1 MCQIFGLDITT
12 EIYSISYK
20 IHCVICTLDKWSI
33 MTEKQ
38 TEMVGKNNLC
48 GEMFVF
54 WKILCIAKFIVA

>member
-1 MCQIFGLDITT
+1 MLRQIFGLNVTT
-12 EIYSISYK
+12 EIHSILYE
-20 IHCVICTLDKWSI
+20 IHCVLCNLDKSCMLSI

-54 WKILCIAKFIVA
+54 

>member
-1 MCQIFGLDITT
+1 MLSSKPFIIMVIGRNVTT
-12 EIYSISYK
+12 EIFSILYE
-20 IHCVICTLDKWSI
+20 IHCVLCNLDKSCMLSI

-54 WKILCIAKFIVA
+54 